1 MTVIASPTLAP
12 ERIGSPTRRVRARHL
27 LVLLLIVAAFVDIP
41 ALTDIGPLSGM
52 GALTILQAAIA
63 VAALLALDGFPQ
75 RVVLPLVPY
84 GAFLAWATLTT
95 VWMPPSFG
103 GTQNWIVYVLFALVT
118 LMTGTIVAGNPIV
131 AECAIERGVQCIDAI
146 ALPIF
151 AICLLT
157 DGLPVDG
164 IVQVMG
170 ARSFGLMALLP
181 LSWHVA
187 RWNSGYLRSG
197 LAAWLWLFA
206 IGLSL
211 SRTAT
216 AIALLYM
223 GVALVLQLRWN
234 IRSLF
239 VKVPIIGLA
248 TAVVV
253 VVLARSTPMA
263 DRFFTGDTSIQV
275 GGVAVNASGRL
286 NIWAQ
291 VIDSAWTAPIVG
303 QGLGSSMGVASVF
316 AEIGHPHND
325 YLRVWHDLGF
335 IGLMLFAL
343 AFASLLAILIRKT
356 VRTLNRTEP
365 AGAICLAALLA
376 LTGVLMACATD
387 NAIIYPFVMTPLGVL
402 VGAGVGVRTDVNRA
416 GSA

>member
-1 MTVIASPTLAP
+1 MTASASPAFVGARISTTLP
-12 ERIGSPTRRVRARHL
+12 VPARHL
-27 LVLLLIVAAFVDIP
+27 LVLLLTAAAFVDMP
-41 ALTDIGPLSGM
+41 ALTGIGPLSGM
-52 GALTILQAAIA
+52 GALTIVQTAIA
-63 VAALLALDGFPQ
+63 LAALLALRVFPQ

-84 GAFLAWATLTT
+84 GLFLAWATLTT

-103 GTQNWIVYVLFALVT
+103 GTQNWIVYLLFVVVT
-118 LMTGTIVAGNPIV
+118 LMSGTIVAGSPVV
-131 AECAIERGVQCIDAI
+131 AERAIDRGVQCIDGI

-151 AICLLT
+151 AVCLLT

-164 IVQVMG
+164 IVQVIG
-170 ARSFGLMALLP
+170 ARGFGLMGLVP
-181 LSWHVA
+181 LSWHIA

-197 LAAWLWLFA
+197 VLAWVWLLA

-223 GVALVLQLRWN
+223 GVALVLHLRWN

-239 VKVPIIGLA
+239 VKAPVMGVA
-248 TAVVV
+248 TAAVV

-263 DRFFTGDTSIQV
+263 DRLFSGDTSIHV

-286 NIWAQ
+286 TIWAK
-291 VIDSAWTAPIVG
+291 VIESAWTSPIIG

-316 AEIGHPHND
+316 YNIAHPHND

-335 IGLMLFAL
+335 IGLTLFAV
-343 AFASLLAILIRKT
+343 AFGYLVAVLMRKT
-356 VRTLNRTEP
+356 ERTLNRAEP
-365 AGAICLAALLA
+365 AGAICLSALLA
-376 LTGVLMACATD
+376 LSGVLIACATD
-387 NAIIYPFVMTPLGVL
+387 NAIIYPFVMAPLGVL
-402 VGAGVGVRTDVNRA
+402 VGAGIGVRTDINRHC
-416 GSA
+416 SV